1 MASVEKRSKQTVS
14 DLKRV
19 SLLEQ
24 EPDFGDFFATEDDEV
39 STPYL
44 HDRPAFMQSRALSGA
59 EIGTAMHTIMQHI
72 DLSKTHTVQDVDR
85 FVTEL
90 TTRQLLTVE
99 EANAV
104 DVSAVVQFFAT
115 PLFKRLS
122 RSPRML
128 REVPFTYAFNAKDG
142 DHQILQG
149 IADCLF
155 EEKDGWVLLD
165 YKTDRIRG
173 SFRSDEEIQIEMQK
187 RYGIQ
192 LSLYKKAIES
202 IVHITIKEMVL
213 YLFDGER
220 IVHVQEESV

>member
-24 EPDFGDFFATEDDEV
+24 EPDFDDFFATKDDEV

-104 DVSAVVQFFAT
+104 DVRAVVQFFAT

-122 RSPRML
+122 RFCEDAPGSA
-128 REVPFTYAFNAKDG
+128 VYV
-142 DHQILQG
+142 
-149 IADCLF
+149 CL
-155 EEKDGWVLLD
+155 
-165 YKTDRIRG
+165 
-173 SFRSDEEIQIEMQK
+173 
-187 RYGIQ
+187 
-192 LSLYKKAIES
+192 
-202 IVHITIKEMVL
+202 
-213 YLFDGER
+213 
-220 IVHVQEESV
+220 